1 MKKEL
6 PVAGLS
12 CAACAVAVEQ
22 TLEKAPGVKAVRV
35 NFANHSA
42 LLEWDESTTDI
53 TRLQETVRKSGYELL
68 AETPSPEE
76 NASDQ
81 QAQYAAI
88 KQKTR
93 FAGLLAAPV
102 FVLGMFFMDLPYGNL
117 LQWALTTPILLV
129 FGRQFYTHAWKLARI
144 GKANMDTLVA
154 LSTGIAYLYSTFTT
168 FFPALLLSRGLEAHV
183 YFEAAAV
190 ILFFILLGKTLEL
203 RAKAGTSEA
212 LRQLMQL
219 QPREVQV
226 QRPDGSLELVPVET
240 VAVGTPFRVKPGE
253 KIPLDGEILSGESYV
268 EESMLTGEP
277 LPVAKA
283 SGQTVFAGTLN
294 QSGNLL
300 IRTTKTDAGSTLAQ
314 IIARVREAQASKA
327 PIQHLVDR
335 ISSVFVPVVLVIGL
349 LTLLVWGFSGVED
362 AWLRGMLAL
371 ITVWVIACP
380 CALGLATPTAIM
392 AAMGKGAAQGILIKQ
407 AETLEKGSRIRH
419 IVFDKTG
426 TLTLGK
432 PALKALIPAPGRWT
446 EESKAAL
453 FALEQLSEHPLG
465 SAIVEGLAVA
475 QPPAEVQDFR
485 SHTGKGISG
494 RVEDKQYLIGK
505 RQWLEGHAIP
515 LPQDWISRAD
525 EEAAQGNIVVFAA
538 CEQQPLALLVL
549 HDPLK
554 EGAADALGR
563 LSRKGYRLHLLTG
576 DQEKTAQAIAR
587 QLGIQEVA
595 AERVPQEKGAYIQ
608 ALQQG
613 GAQVAMIGD
622 GINDSEALSHA
633 DLSIA
638 MGSGTAIAM
647 EVAEVTFM
655 RQDLSLIEKTFALTE
670 KSVRIIRQNLF
681 WAFIYNSLGIPIAA
695 GILYPAFGFLL
706 NPMLAGAAMALSSVS
721 VVMNSLRLK

>member
-42 LLEWDESTTDI
+42 LLEWDESATDI
-53 TRLQETVRKSGYELL
+53 ARLQETVRKSGYELL
-68 AETPSPEE
+68 AETPSPSDS
-76 NASDQ
+76 ASEQ
-81 QAQYAAI
+81 QAQYAVV

-102 FVLGMFFMDLPYGNL
+102 FVLGMFFMDLPYGNY
-117 LQWALTTPILLV
+117 LQWALTTPILLI

-168 FFPALLLSRGLEAHV
+168 FFPSLLLSRGLEAHV

-226 QRPDGSLELVPVET
+226 QHPDGSLELMPVEA
-240 VAVGTPFRVKPGE
+240 VAIGTSFRVKPGE

-300 IRTTKTDAGSTLAQ
+300 IRATKTDAGSTLAQ

-335 ISSVFVPVVLVIGL
+335 ISGIFVPVVLVIGL
-349 LTLLVWGFSGVED
+349 LTLLIWGFSGVED

-392 AAMGKGAAQGILIKQ
+392 AAMGKGAEQGILIKQ

-432 PALKALIPAPGRWT
+432 PALKALIPAEPAWT
-446 EESKAAL
+446 QETKIAL
-453 FALEQLSEHPLG
+453 HALEQLSEHPLG
-465 SAIVEGLAVA
+465 KAIAEGLRVK
-475 QPPAEVQDFR
+475 QPAPEVQDFR
-485 SHTGKGISG
+485 SHTGQGISG
-494 RVEDKQYLIGK
+494 IVAGKRYLIGK
-505 RQWLEGHAIP
+505 RQWLHSQSVA
-515 LPQDWISRAD
+515 LPQGWLTRAD
-525 EEAAQGNIVVFAA
+525 EVG
-538 CEQQPLALLVL
+538 
-549 HDPLK
+549 
-554 EGAADALGR
+554 
-563 LSRKGYRLHLLTG
+563 
-576 DQEKTAQAIAR
+576 
-587 QLGIQEVA
+587 
-595 AERVPQEKGAYIQ
+595 
-608 ALQQG
+608 
-613 GAQVAMIGD
+613 
-622 GINDSEALSHA
+622 
-633 DLSIA
+633 
-638 MGSGTAIAM
+638 
-647 EVAEVTFM
+647 
-655 RQDLSLIEKTFALTE
+655 
-670 KSVRIIRQNLF
+670 
-681 WAFIYNSLGIPIAA
+681 
-695 GILYPAFGFLL
+695 
-706 NPMLAGAAMALSSVS
+706 
-721 VVMNSLRLK
+721 SLRGISWFLRPANSSRSPY